1 MSQSQTA
8 HYLDHAALYGEVPL
22 AAQLDF
28 PAPDADT
35 SQQAIAEIMAIL
47 AGLFA
52 ETCLEPDTE
61 TTLWQVVN
69 IFHRKAQK
77 LEQELDR
84 NMLQQQT
91 LHTEQDGS
99 EIQSVALEEALAE
112 GHRINARLHSMTTL
126 REAAA
131 ERFTADTG
139 SVWLPQSGSRARQG
153 VLTGSLVDSRD
164 FINAQKLEKTANL
177 IPTGTRIA
185 LAGGKNCD
193 HSKVIAIL
201 EKTRA
206 TLAARGEALVLLHGG
221 AEGVEKIASL
231 WANSQGIA
239 QVIFRPAWNQHG
251 KAAPFKRNDAILRTA
266 PAGLIVL
273 HPENGIHE
281 HVHPPQVG
289 LIIGR
294 RSCKRSSTG

>member
-1 MSQSQTA
+1 MRQSQTA

-22 AAQLDF
+22 SAQLDF
-28 PAPDADT
+28 PAPDAD
-35 SQQAIAEIMAIL
+35 ACRNAVDEIMAII

-52 ETCLEPDTE
+52 ATCLEPDTE
-61 TTLWQVVN
+61 STLWQVVN

-84 NMLQQQT
+84 NMMQQQT
-91 LHTEQDGS
+91 LHKEQDGS

-112 GHRINARLHSMTTL
+112 GHRINARLHTVITL

-153 VLTGSLVDSRD
+153 VMTGSLVDSRD

-185 LAGGKNCD
+185 LAGGKACD
-193 HSKVIAIL
+193 HQQVFAL
-201 EKTRA
+201 LDKTRSR
-206 TLAARGEALVLLHGG
+206 LAARGENMVLLHGG

-231 WANSQGIA
+231 WATNSGVA
-239 QVIFRPAWNQHG
+239 QVVFRPEWNQHG

-273 HPENGIHE
+273 RPENGIHE
-281 HVHPPQVG
+281 Q
-289 LIIGR
+289 IIR
-294 RSCKRSSTG
+294 EAKRLGIKLKVIR

>member
-8 HYLDHAALYGEVPL
+8 HYLEHAALYGEVPL
-22 AAQLDF
+22 SAKYDF
-28 PAPDADT
+28 PAPDTDT
-35 SQQAIAEIMAIL
+35 SQQAIAEIMAVL

-52 ETCLEPDTE
+52 STCLETE
-61 TTLWQVVN
+61 TESTLWQLVN

-84 NMLQQQT
+84 NSAQQQA
-91 LHTEQDGS
+91 LHKEQDGS
-99 EIQSVALEEALAE
+99 EIQSVALEEALARGQQIE
-112 GHRINARLHSMTTL
+112 TRWQAMCDL

-131 ERFTADTG
+131 EQFAADTG

-164 FINAQKLEKTANL
+164 FINAQKLQKTATL
-177 IPTGTRIA
+177 IPAGTRIA

-193 HSKVIAIL
+193 HSKVVAVL

-206 TLAARGEALVLLHGG
+206 TLAARGETLVLLHGG
-221 AEGVEKIASL
+221 AEGVEKIGSL
-231 WANSQGIA
+231 WATSKGIA

-251 KAAPFKRNDAILRTA
+251 KAAPFKRNDAILHTA

-281 HVHPPQVG
+281 Q
-289 LIIGR
+289 IIR
-294 RSCKRSSTG
+294 EAKRMGIKLKIFR